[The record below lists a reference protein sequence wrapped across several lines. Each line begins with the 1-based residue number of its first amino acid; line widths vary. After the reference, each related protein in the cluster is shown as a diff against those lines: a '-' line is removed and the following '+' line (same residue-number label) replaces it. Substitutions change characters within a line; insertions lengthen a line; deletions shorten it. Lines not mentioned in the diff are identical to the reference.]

1 MRDRRHR
8 WRSECE
14 EKQRRRSLRPNAAFD
29 SDVPWW
35 QGTRPKSPHTFQRLP
50 TVADPQLGTK
60 QVCPNCQAKFYD
72 LTRRP
77 AHCPKCD
84 TEFDPEEAIKL
95 RSRRGRPGGYPA
107 DDAEDQVV
115 EKKATDDEDE
125 EDDTPATPEIDQEG
139 HEPILTPDDDDDTA
153 ADAGDEAGMNT
164 TDGDDDEVL
173 ADDDD
178 DDSLPFIE
186 DEDDDAF
193 DGDVVKK
200 PKDDE

>member
-1 MRDRRHR
+1 VGVARDAP
-8 WRSECE
+8 EIPPF
-14 EKQRRRSLRPNAAFD
+14 K
-29 SDVPWW
+29 
-35 QGTRPKSPHTFQRLP
+35 GFQTL
-50 TVADPQLGTK
+50 ADPQLGSK

-95 RSRRGRPGGYPA
+95 RSRRGRPGGYA
-107 DDAEDQVV
+107 SDDAEDQVV
-115 EKKATDDEDE
+115 DKKADTDEDE

-139 HEPILTPDDDDDTA
+139 HEPILTPDDEDDTV
-153 ADAGDEAGMNT
+153 ADPSEESGMGT
-164 TDGDDDEVL
+164 TDGDDDVL

-178 DDSLPFIE
+178 DDDSVPFIE

-193 DGDVVKK
+193 GDEVVK
-200 PKDDE
+200 PNQDDD